1 MTKGEIMIYLS
12 GIEPSS
18 IGPSQISIYAQAYIE
33 RYEKMV
39 MDDENGRYLKNDTNI
54 WIDDVMFDLVEHAP
68 EKAFLV
74 IDKVLLQTDN
84 ETVLC
89 NLAAGPL
96 ESLLM
101 GYGEEIMSQV
111 EYRVKNSRKFR
122 DLFSWMYP
130 VTSEELWEK
139 IVGLVMES
147 SDRDM

>member
-1 MTKGEIMIYLS
+1 MIYLS

-18 IGPSQISIYAQAYIE
+18 IGPNEISIYAQAYIE

-39 MDDENGRYLKNDTNI
+39 LDDKNGRYLKNDTNI
-54 WIDDVMFDLVEHAP
+54 WIEDVMFDLVEYAP

-84 ETVLC
+84 DTVLC

-101 GYGEEIMSQV
+101 GYEEKIMPQV
-111 EYRVKNSRKFR
+111 ECRVKNSSKFR
-122 DLFSWMYP
+122 GLFSWMYP

-139 IVGLVMES
+139 IIALVMEN